1 MTLRDIAY
9 KNIKGNFNKYVMY
22 YLSNT
27 LVVMVFFIF
36 ANFITNPSMSK
47 LGSLGMKGALTK
59 EAMVMCEIVILVF
72 TFFFTNYS
80 ISNFLKT
87 REKEFGLLSMFG
99 LTKTQIRN
107 YIMYEN
113 IIVTIISIATGL
125 LLGMVFSKLF
135 FMAIT
140 VIMVLN
146 VDMPFVISIK
156 AILITFFSFLLL
168 FQGICFFGS
177 LRIKNNNIAE
187 LLRGARVP
195 KPMPKFSPVKT
206 ALALIF
212 IGIGYGLAAFSGV
225 MIILTMFPILFF
237 TVLGTYFLYSQFSI
251 YFTNRLKKNKRVFYN
266 GTNIISL
273 SQMIY
278 KLSDN
283 AKVLFIV
290 SVLGA
295 VTLTASASVYST
307 QQSLKAK
314 IEENYPQDISY
325 VDYGMDDQN
334 KSLDNIIKDTLNK
347 HGYEI
352 SHENEVK
359 LIKAKNILK
368 SSDKEK
374 INVGKSFFYGN
385 TRDFYLVSNSDYNIL
400 TKKISREPIVLAEG
414 EVLVHSYSHNAYG
427 IRGERKLFNEYEYLN
442 ISIGDKDVKYKLINE
457 LNGGIINFDNK
468 ETNMAVISDKD
479 FNELYKSV
487 KDGNKVIYHGY
498 NIKNWQKSTEAVKE
512 IIALISENQRQLFTE
527 RVMDFSEM
535 MQTMTFFLF
544 IGTFIA
550 ILFFIATGSIIYF
563 KMFNEIQK
571 DRQEF
576 ISLKK
581 IGMANYEM
589 NQVINIQTLIIFFLP
604 YVVTFTH
611 SAFAITALSNLLTDD
626 LTVYFLTIAG
636 VYFLFQTIY
645 YIFAKTMYMRQ
656 IKNMGI
662 Y

>member
-113 IIVTIISIATGL
+113 IIVTIISITTGL

-168 FQGICFFGS
+168 FQGICFFAS

-195 KPMPKFSPVKT
+195 KPMPKFSPIKT

-212 IGIGYGLAAFSGV
+212 IGIGYGLAAFSGI

-273 SQMIY
+273 SQIIY

-314 IEENYPQDISY
+314 IEENCPQDISY

-347 HGYEI
+347 HGHEI
-352 SHENEVK
+352 NHENEVM

-374 INVGKSFFYGN
+374 INVGRSVIYGN
-385 TRDFYLVSNSDYNIL
+385 TRDFYLISNSEYNIL
-400 TKKISREPIVLAEG
+400 AKNIRRESIALAEG
-414 EVLVHSYSHNAYG
+414 EALVHSYSHNAYG
-427 IRGERKLFNEYEYLN
+427 VRGERKLFTEYEYLN
-442 ISIGDKDVKYKLINE
+442 LGIGDKDVKYKLINE

-479 FNELYKSV
+479 FNELYESV
-487 KDGNKVIYHGY
+487 NDGNKVIYHGY
-498 NIKNWQKSTEAVKE
+498 NIKDWQKSTEAVKE
-512 IIALISENQRQLFTE
+512 ITASISENQRQLFTE

>member
-113 IIVTIISIATGL
+113 IIVTIISITTGL

-168 FQGICFFGS
+168 FQGICFFAS

-195 KPMPKFSPVKT
+195 KPMPKFSPIKT

-212 IGIGYGLAAFSGV
+212 IGIGYGLAAFSGI

-273 SQMIY
+273 SQIIY

-314 IEENYPQDISY
+314 IEENCPQDISY

-347 HGYEI
+347 HGHEI
-352 SHENEVK
+352 NHENEVM

-374 INVGKSFFYGN
+374 INVGRSVIYGN
-385 TRDFYLVSNSDYNIL
+385 TRDFYLISNSEYNIL
-400 TKKISREPIVLAEG
+400 AKNIRRESIALAEG
-414 EVLVHSYSHNAYG
+414 EALVHSYSHNAYG
-427 IRGERKLFNEYEYLN
+427 VRGERKLFTEYEYLN
-442 ISIGDKDVKYKLINE
+442 LGIGDKDVKYKLINE

-479 FNELYKSV
+479 FNELYESV

-498 NIKNWQKSTEAVKE
+498 NIKDWQKSTEAVKE
-512 IIALISENQRQLFTE
+512 ITASISENQRQLFTE

>member
-47 LGSLGMKGALTK
+47 LDSLGMKGALTK

-156 AILITFFSFLLL
+156 AILITFFSFMLL
-168 FQGICFFGS
+168 FQGICFFRS

-225 MIILTMFPILFF
+225 MIIFTMFPILFF

-307 QQSLKAK
+307 QQSLKTK

-325 VDYGMDDQN
+325 VDYGMGDPK

-347 HGYEI
+347 HGHEI

-374 INVGKSFFYGN
+374 INAGRSFFYGN

-400 TKKISREPIVLAEG
+400 AKKIRREPIVLAEG
-414 EVLVHSYSHNAYG
+414 EALVHSYSHNAYG
-427 IRGERKLFNEYEYLN
+427 VRGERKLFNEYEYLN
-442 ISIGDKDVKYKLINE
+442 LNIGDKDVKYKPINE

-468 ETNMAVISDKD
+468 KTNMAVISDKD
-479 FNELYKSV
+479 FHELYQSV

-512 IIALISENQRQLFTE
+512 IIASISENQRQLFTE

-581 IGMANYEM
+581 IGMANDEM
-589 NQVINIQTLIIFFLP
+589 NRVINIQTLIIFFLP

-626 LTVYFLTIAG
+626 LTVYFLSIAG
-636 VYFLFQTIY
+636 IYFVFQTIY

-656 IKNMGI
+656 IRNIGI